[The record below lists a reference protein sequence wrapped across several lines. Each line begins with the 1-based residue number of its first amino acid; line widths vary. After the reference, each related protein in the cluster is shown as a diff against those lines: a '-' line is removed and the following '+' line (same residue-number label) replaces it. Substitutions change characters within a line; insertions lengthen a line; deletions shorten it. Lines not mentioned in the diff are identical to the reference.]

1 MSKDDV
7 SKVTANL
14 PNDDIKT
21 LDEIAKRHA
30 STKTSALVRAIRT
43 TAYIDE
49 AASNRG
55 PGHRDRGRGQRR
67 QQRPPGDRA
76 ARGHHPPPRRTPG
89 GHP

>member
-14 PNDDIKT
+14 PNNDIKT

-49 AASNRG
+49 AASNGAKVFIEEPDGTKREVVFK
-55 PGHRDRGRGQRR
+55 
-67 QQRPPGDRA
+67 
-76 ARGHHPPPRRTPG
+76 
-89 GHP
+89 